1 MTVSSSFEFSSLLMS
16 KFFVEVCGP
25 LVPQDDGLFLL
36 TNAPALG
43 GIDANAFG
51 SEAELLLKYFAR
63 HNLCDAFLD
72 VSPASLFSSFVNSTS
87 RGHSTSFAAGEG
99 IPAMSGRS
107 THVPTMM
114 PNTSWTTS
122 SGFMLLCVSSGPC
135 VLVFLLLCL
144 FLRSRLLLFSRS
156 SAAEVSKI
164 RFF

>member
-25 LVPQDDGLFLL
+25 LVPQDDDLFLL
-36 TNAPALG
+36 TNAPDLG

-51 SEAELLLKYFAR
+51 SEATLLLQYFPR
-63 HNLCDAFLD
+63 HNNCNALLD

-87 RGHSTSFAAGEG
+87 RGHWTSFAAGG

-114 PNTSWTTS
+114 PSTS
-122 SGFMLLCVSSGPC
+122 
-135 VLVFLLLCL
+135 
-144 FLRSRLLLFSRS
+144 
-156 SAAEVSKI
+156 
-164 RFF
+164 